1 MDTTKLFFIEIKT
14 VGAAK
19 TVDTFK
25 TNFPNLYKEWES
37 YLVWMKDSNLLKT
50 VDGEFNENSFFLE
63 KAGAIPEF
71 SKVICVSFGFMVG
84 DNNEIKTETYSFN
97 SEKETLTKTAEM
109 LERIGKLNFSLC
121 GYNLKNFHI
130 PFLGKRMLINRIKL
144 PSIFPKHDTKPWEVK
159 VVDLKD
165 LWNFNTNRGLV
176 SFNLMT
182 QALNGDREIN
192 QLIGNQEAHKLYW
205 DDSKTLELLSTDNE
219 ESVRNMVT
227 MIKEIKNY
235 L

>member
-14 VGAAK
+14 VGSSSN
-19 TVDTFK
+19 VETFK
-25 TNFPNLYKEWES
+25 SDFPNLYKEWES
-37 YLVWMKDSNLLKT
+37 YITWMKESNLLKSGN
-50 VDGEFNENSFFLE
+50 GEFNENSFFLE

-71 SKVICVSFGFMVG
+71 SKVVCVSFGFMVG

-121 GYNLKNFHI
+121 GYNIKNFHI

-144 PSIFPKHDTKPWEVK
+144 PTIFPKHDTKPWEVK

-192 QLIGNQEAHKLYW
+192 QTIGNQEAHQLY
-205 DDSKTLELLSTDNE
+205 
-219 ESVRNMVT
+219 
-227 MIKEIKNY
+227 
-235 L
+235 

>member
-14 VGAAK
+14 VGASN
-19 TVDTFK
+19 TVETFK
-25 TNFPNLYKEWES
+25 GDFPNLYKEWES
-37 YLVWMKDSNLLKT
+37 YLMWMRDSNLLKKG
-50 VDGEFNENSFFLE
+50 DNEFNENSFFLE

-71 SKVICVSFGFMVG
+71 SKVLCVSFGFMVG

-97 SEKETLTKTAEM
+97 SEKETLVKTAEM

-121 GYNLKNFHI
+121 GYNIKNFHI

-176 SFNLMT
+176 SLNLMT
-182 QALNGDREIN
+182 QALNGDTETN
-192 QLIGNQEAHKLYW
+192 QPIGNQEAHELYW
-205 DDSKTLELLSTDNE
+205 GDSKTLELLSSDNE
-219 ESVRNMVT
+219 DNVKNMVT